1 LEAAVNV
8 TLICFQLPVA
18 VVLAVNDKSAPP
30 TPDILSPDELK
41 TELPDQAIQLLFTS
55 KSAISQTTPLAAI
68 VPLV

>member
-8 TLICFQLPVA
+8 TLICFQLPVE

-30 TPDILSPDELK
+30 TPEIISPDEPK
-41 TELPDQAIQLLFTS
+41 TEVDDQAIQLLFTS
-55 KSAISQTTPLAAI
+55 KRATWQSTPLAAI